1 MNTYTSQFYFNTI
14 IMFPKSAYIQNKER
28 RIISLVNFY
37 SQIKSLYF
45 YFKHINA
52 IFQIG

>member
-14 IMFPKSAYIQNKER
+14 IMFPKSAYIQNKGR